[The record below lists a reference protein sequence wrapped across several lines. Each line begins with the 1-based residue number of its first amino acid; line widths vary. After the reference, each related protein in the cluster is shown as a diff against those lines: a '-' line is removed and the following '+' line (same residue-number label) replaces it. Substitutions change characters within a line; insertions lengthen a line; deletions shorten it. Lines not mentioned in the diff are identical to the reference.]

1 MALAPPVNDV
11 ERSVHVVATGEALV
25 LRIWQTFTAPIDC
38 DGSKRLK
45 EGTRPGSCVTVI
57 VCPPTVTVPER
68 DDPVLAS
75 AVTVSVPLLV
85 VVVLGTERNE
95 ALLVAVHEQ
104 VGVLAVT
111 ANATVP
117 PPALALAVV
126 G

>member
-45 EGTRPGSCVTVI
+45 EGTRPGSCVPVI
-57 VCPPTVTVPER
+57 VCPPTVTVP
-68 DDPVLAS
+68 
-75 AVTVSVPLLV
+75 
-85 VVVLGTERNE
+85 GTERNE

-126 G
+126 GDIETEHPF